1 MQKKQKKHRYRSRLL
16 IVGLI
21 SAAVLT
27 SGCKTPIQLDNTKT
41 LIEQNHK
48 GFWDAI
54 NSSPEGRKFV
64 EDTLETII
72 VLEYEIEK
80 AVE

>member
-27 SGCKTPIQLDNTKT
+27 SGCKIPIQLDNTKR
-41 LIEQNHK
+41 LIEGNPK
-48 GFWDAI
+48 GFRDAMK
-54 NSSPEGRKFV
+54 SSPEGRQFV
-64 EDTLETII
+64 EDTLEVII
-72 VLEYEIEK
+72 DLEYEIEK

>member
-16 IVGLI
+16 IAGLI
-21 SAAVLT
+21 SAIALT
-27 SGCKTPIQLDNTKT
+27 SGCKTPIQLDNTKR

-48 GFWDAI
+48 GFWDAMR
-54 NSSPEGRKFV
+54 SSPEGRQFV

-72 VLEYEIEK
+72 DLEYEIEK

>member
-16 IVGLI
+16 IVSLI

-27 SGCKTPIQLDNTKT
+27 SGCKTPIQLDHTKT
-41 LIEQNHK
+41 LIEGNPK
-48 GFWDAI
+48 GFRDAMK
-54 NSSPEGRKFV
+54 SSPEGRKFV
-64 EDTLETII
+64 EDTLEVII
-72 VLEYEIEK
+72 DLEYEIEK